1 MPKIVRPFVTRSLA
15 GAAAIMLASGGVAT
29 AAPTSAA
36 KPPAEISIGTLYS
49 GSGNFAVSSQ
59 NEYHGLQYWAD
70 QVNKD
75 GGVLV
80 KAFGKKIP
88 VKIVSY
94 DDESSTTTATTLY
107 NQLITRNKVNVLV
120 ADFGS
125 VLTSVAIPLAAE
137 HHMLLIDP
145 TGSSSN
151 FFTKKTDYLAD
162 VSIPNSGIWPIPLG
176 KFLLHENIKRVA
188 ILYDANDFDASQA
201 NTLKS
206 VLDKAGV
213 APIYFD
219 SVPTSESNYFV
230 LLRTIAAQN
239 PDAVIE
245 LGYLDNDIAFL
256 HALSNSGLHFRM
268 TFTVFPG
275 QLEALLTKNVGEKVL
290 NYTYTYPT
298 PPLVKY
304 ENVTYGPNTDQFVK
318 EWKAAHNGEA
328 ANFLNAAGY
337 NAGLIV
343 QDMLGTAKDFTQESF
358 HQALMDMSGRT
369 TTVLGNFEINANG
382 AQVGELLPVAQLV
395 PKNGKNEIVVVYPPD
410 KATGKPVYPAPQS

>member
-1 MPKIVRPFVTRSLA
+1 MPKIVRSFMTRSLA
-15 GAAAIMLASGGVAT
+15 GAAAMMLASGGVAT
-29 AAPTSAA
+29 AAPTSTA

-162 VSIPNSGIWPIPLG
+162 VSIPNSGIWPVPLG

-343 QDMLGTAKDFTQESF
+343 QDMLGTAEDFTQASF

>member
-1 MPKIVRPFVTRSLA
+1 MSKIATSLAARALA
-15 GAAAIMLASGGVAT
+15 GAAAVMLASGGVAMSAPVST
-29 AAPTSAA
+29 AQ
-36 KPPAEISIGTLYS
+36 PPSEITIGTLYS

-70 QVNKD
+70 TINKN
-75 GGVLV
+75 GGVMV

-94 DDESSTTTATTLY
+94 DDQSSTATATTLY
-107 NQLITRNKVNVLV
+107 NQLITQDKVNVLI

-125 VLTSVAIPLAAE
+125 VLTSVAVPLAAE

-145 TGSSSN
+145 TGSSTT

-162 VSIPNSGIWPIPLG
+162 VSIRASSIWPIPLG

-206 VLDKAGV
+206 VLDKGGV
-213 APIYFD
+213 TPIYFD

-230 LLRTIAAQN
+230 LLHTIAAQH

-256 HALSNSGLHFRM
+256 RALSSSGLHFKM
-268 TFTVFPG
+268 TFTIFPG
-275 QLEALLTKNVGEKVL
+275 QLQALLTKNVGEKVL
-290 NYTYTYPT
+290 NYTFTYPT

-304 ENVTYGPNTDQFVK
+304 EKVTYGPNTDQFVK
-318 EWKAAHNGEA
+318 QWSDAHNGQTP
-328 ANFLNAAGY
+328 NFLNAAGY

-358 HQALMDMSGRT
+358 HQALMDISSKT
-369 TTVLGNFEINANG
+369 TTVLGKFQINASG
-382 AQVGELLPVAQLV
+382 AQIGEFLPVAQLI
-395 PKNGKNEIVVVYPPD
+395 PENGKNKIVVVYPAAD
-410 KATGKPVYPAPQS
+410 ETGKPVYPAPQS